1 MLKSCKKIAFAL
13 SMFGVVFYSA
23 SWAADTS
30 YLGMSLPATF
40 QAFSSTSPW
49 NVPIPSNP
57 TVDPHSTDMIAK
69 LKSTAGTLTGN
80 YTKWTMPIHVID
92 SKKAPKV
99 KIKTTKQLST
109 EIDPNQDMTVENIPM
124 PQKVWADPS
133 SDGHMVLVDP
143 AVRTA
148 WEFSRFQKNS
158 NGTYQASGVVIWNLD
173 GPGWRQAFMG
183 DLWWTYGAIASGLP
197 IIGGLIR
204 PEEINAGVIKHALL
218 CGIPTILQTS
228 ISGTKYELCSAPAAR
243 TDGTGTDYKSIPMGA
258 LLQLDPTLNLDA
270 LGLSPATKIIAKA
283 MQQYG
288 MYVGI
293 SSSTFNIYFQNLG
306 STGGAWKT
314 YNFFPDLSK
323 IPVDKFRVISCNRA
337 IK

>member
-1 MLKSCKKIAFAL
+1 MLIFFKKIVFAL
-13 SMFGVVFYSA
+13 FLSAAVFCSE
-23 SWAADTS
+23 SWAADAS

-40 QAFSSTSPW
+40 QAFSQTSPW
-49 NVPIPSNP
+49 NIPIPQNP
-57 TVDPHSTDMIAK
+57 TIDPHSPEMIAN
-69 LKSTAGTLTGN
+69 LKSVTGKLTGN
-80 YTKWTMPIHVID
+80 YIKWTAPIHVID
-92 SKKAPKV
+92 SKKAPRV
-99 KIKTTKQLST
+99 KIKTTKQLNT

-124 PQKVWADPS
+124 PSGVWADPS

-148 WEFSRFQKNS
+148 WEFSRFQKNT

-183 DLWWTYGAIASGLP
+183 DRWWTYGAIASGLP
-197 IIGGLIR
+197 IIGGIIR
-204 PEEINAGVIKHALL
+204 PEEIKAGVIKHALL
-218 CGIPTILQTS
+218 CGMPTILQTS
-228 ISGTKYELCSAPAAR
+228 IPGTKYELCSPPAAR

-258 LLQLDPTLNLDA
+258 LLQLDPNLNLDA
-270 LGLSPATKIIAKA
+270 LGLSPATKIIARA
-283 MQQYG
+283 MQEYG

-337 IK
+337 IR